1 MDSARCTINCEKN
14 IRILEEQAPIES
26 AVPVPAD
33 KTLGAV
39 LCVSPLLA
47 VEQTA
52 VTEGGVQVSGTLS
65 LHIVAEDEERRLY
78 CFDAAADFSHTLT
91 GEGLAPGMQSQVQA
105 RLNACELR
113 QEDGGL
119 RLYAQL
125 SLTAWITQTM
135 PLEPLTGISG
145 GRGVEQRTCSVCIKK
160 KVLLGAKSMR
170 LREEEGVEE
179 GTVLLA
185 AQGSLEPLK
194 TELVGA
200 SAALEGALFLHALV
214 LPPNGRLKT
223 LTMRVPFTET
233 IPVQGSQEMQPFSR
247 EEITGLQT
255 MIRGEALLLE
265 ADISLSVYGI
275 RQEEFSLLEDAYD
288 ADGTFS
294 CETERMECLRY
305 SESRQTELPV
315 RTAVS
320 IPAHLPE
327 SQETLYTCALPAVR
341 KTENGILEGGL
352 LVTLVYRCPQ
362 GLLHSF
368 TQELPFS
375 VTLMDGAASAD
386 AASPMLITA
395 KVLSL
400 KAYGTGR
407 SINVDASLLLEGEIY
422 TVGTLTY
429 IQGLSPCTTP
439 LGPKGLLL
447 YFTQGG
453 ESFFAL
459 GKQFGLPVKEIRELN
474 PEAEEPLP
482 AGRQILL
489 LK

>member
-91 GEGLAPGMQSQVQA
+91 GEGLAPGDAKSGA
-105 RLNACELR
+105 GSPERLRTAPGGWRAAVVCPAVSYGLDHPDHAAGTSDGYFRRPGRRAAHLLR
-113 QEDGGL
+113 MHKKES
-119 RLYAQL
+119 A
-125 SLTAWITQTM
+125 
-135 PLEPLTGISG
+135 SG
-145 GRGVEQRTCSVCIKK
+145 GKIH
-160 KVLLGAKSMR
+160 
-170 LREEEGVEE
+170 
-179 GTVLLA
+179 
-185 AQGSLEPLK
+185 
-194 TELVGA
+194 A
-200 SAALEGALFLHALV
+200 SAGGRRRRGGDRPSGSPGKPGAVENGIGGCFRCTGGSVIPPCIGTASQWTVKDIDHACPLYRND
-214 LPPNGRLKT
+214 PGAGESGDATFRPGRDY
-223 LTMRVPFTET
+223 RPSDHD
-233 IPVQGSQEMQPFSR
+233 PR
-247 EEITGLQT
+247 
-255 MIRGEALLLE
+255 EALLLE

-294 CETERMECLRY
+294 CETERMECLWY

-315 RTAVS
+315 RAAVS

-375 VTLMDGAASAD
+375 VTLTDGAASAD

-407 SINVDASLLLEGEIY
+407 SINVDVSLLLEGEIY

-429 IQGLSPCTTP
+429 IRGLSPCTTSP
-439 LGPKGLLL
+439 GPKGLLL

-482 AGRQILL
+482 SGRQILL